1 MRGIHIL
8 ELWIEGTI
16 DEVEKATASGLAVKV
31 ATNPTIIA
39 RWTADGR
46 TLVDVVTEACQRIHV
61 PIYVQLHGPDVAT
74 YVREMEA
81 LLRISDQIHPKLVAT
96 HTGIEAAQRLERLGR
111 RTLVTA
117 VASVNQAF
125 LAAAAGA
132 SYIAPYYGRIE
143 ASGIDA
149 AGFVRDV
156 ADLYAR
162 HSVKTRIAAA
172 SLRSPEQVAAAIIA
186 GAHVAVMGYDVYRS
200 LLDNELTQTWIDGF
214 ERDWSRFDFGSPEA
228 ITLDVAKA
236 EQQT

>member
-1 MRGIHIL
+1 MRVISIL

-16 DEVEKATASGLAVKV
+16 GEVAKATNSGLAVTV

-39 RWTADGR
+39 RWTAEGR
-46 TLVDVVTEACQRIHV
+46 TLVDAVTEACQRVNV
-61 PIYVQLHGPDVAT
+61 PIYVQLRGTDMDT
-74 YVREMEA
+74 YVQEMEV

-125 LAAAAGA
+125 LAATAGA

-143 ASGIDA
+143 TAGVDA

-156 ADLYAR
+156 ADLYTR
-162 HSVKTRIAAA
+162 HSVKTKIAAA
-172 SLRSPEQVAAAIIA
+172 SLRSPGQVKAAILA
-186 GAHVAVMGYDVYRS
+186 GAHVAVMGYSVFQS
-200 LLDNELTQTWIDGF
+200 LLNDELTRTWIDGF
-214 ERDWSRFDFGSPEA
+214 ERDWSRFDFVAPEA
-228 ITLDVAKA
+228 ITLDAASA
-236 EQQT
+236 EHQT